1 MTALAAAIIVTGI
14 ALTVLRFAF
23 GVRRLLGLRR
33 PETHGETQLNRSLGR
48 SLARIAGMTE
58 GRGR

>member
-1 MTALAAAIIVTGI
+1 MTALADAILVTGI
-14 ALTVLRFAF
+14 ALTALRFAF

-33 PETHGETQLNRSLGR
+33 PETRSETRLNRSLGR
-48 SLARIAGMTE
+48 SVVRIAGMTE